1 MSNQH
6 EPENSR
12 GLSRRHLLWGGAAAA
27 GVGAATA
34 AGVATFGGAP
44 ATEAPAGDADAIA
57 AGETA
62 EFTPQEAFDG
72 AVPFYGVH
80 QAGIATPAQAHAVFI
95 ALDLLSGVDASGLR
109 RLMGVLTDDAARLT
123 AGQPA
128 LADSEPELAI
138 IPAQLT
144 VTFGFGPRVVE
155 IAGKASPEWLRPL
168 PAFGIDKLD
177 PAFCDGDLLLQVA
190 ANDPLTI
197 THAVRMLLKDA
208 RSFALPRWSQS
219 GFRRAAGAENPETTM
234 RNLFGQVDGTGN
246 PVPGTTAFDD
256 AVWSTDVPSWL
267 EGGTSFV
274 LRRIAM
280 DLDGW
285 DKIDR
290 LGREE
295 TIGRT
300 LDTGA
305 PLTGTAEGDVPD
317 LDAKDRLGFPVI
329 PAFAH
334 VRRAKESEAANKMF
348 RRGYNYDDTV
358 LSGAESVSN
367 SGLLFAT
374 FQADV
379 DKQFVPVQ
387 KALDTLDLLNT
398 WTTPVGS
405 AVFAVPPGCQAG
417 GYIGDTLF

>member
-1 MSNQH
+1 MS
-6 EPENSR
+6 EPVEPDTSR
-12 GLSRRHLLWGGAAAA
+12 RLSRRHLLWGGAAAA

-34 AGVATFGGAP
+34 AGVNIVGGASGSVSP
-44 ATEAPAGDADAIA
+44 TSTSDGAAADGAM
-57 AGETA
+57 
-62 EFTPQEAFDG
+62 EFAPQEAFEG
-72 AVPFYGVH
+72 SVPFYGAH
-80 QAGIATPAQAHAVFI
+80 QAGIETPAQSNAVFV
-95 ALDLLSGVDASGLR
+95 ALDLRDDVDASGLR

-128 LADSEPELAI
+128 LADSEPELAV

-155 IAGKASPEWLRPL
+155 LAGRTAPSWLRPL
-168 PAFGIDKLD
+168 PAFGTDKLD
-177 PAFCDGDLLLQVA
+177 SDYCDGDLLLQIA
-190 ANDPLTI
+190 ANDPLTVA
-197 THAVRMLLKDA
+197 HAARMLLKDA

-219 GFRRAAGAENPETTM
+219 GFRRAAGAENPAATM
-234 RNLFGQVDGTGN
+234 RNLFGQLDGTAN
-246 PVPGTTAFDD
+246 PSPGTAEFGD
-256 AVWSTDVPSWL
+256 AVWSTDVPSWM

-305 PLTGTAEGDVPD
+305 PLTGTVESDELD
-317 LDAKDRLGFPVI
+317 MDAKDRLGFPVI

-334 VRRAKESEAANKMF
+334 ARRAQEGQTGKKMF
-348 RRGYNYDDTV
+348 RRGYNFDDTV
-358 LSGAESVSN
+358 LTGAESVSN
-367 SGLLFAT
+367 SGLLFAS

-379 DKQFVPVQ
+379 DAQFVPVQ
-387 KALDTLDLLNT
+387 RALDTLDLLNT
-398 WTTPVGS
+398 WTTPIGS
-405 AVFAVPPGCQAG
+405 AVFAIPPGCQKG

>member
-1 MSNQH
+1 
-6 EPENSR
+6 
-12 GLSRRHLLWGGAAAA
+12 
-27 GVGAATA
+27 
-34 AGVATFGGAP
+34 
-44 ATEAPAGDADAIA
+44 
-57 AGETA
+57 
-62 EFTPQEAFDG
+62 
-72 AVPFYGVH
+72 VH
-80 QAGIATPAQAHAVFI
+80 QAGIETPAQSNAVFI
-95 ALDLLSGVDASGLR
+95 ALDLRDDIDASGLR

-123 AGQPA
+123 AGLPA
-128 LADSEPELAI
+128 LADSEPELAV

-155 IAGKASPEWLRPL
+155 LAGKAAPAWLGPL
-168 PAFGIDKLD
+168 PAFGIDQLD
-177 PAFCDGDLLLQVA
+177 PAYCDGDLLIQIG
-190 ANDPLTI
+190 ANDPLTV
-197 THAVRMLLKDA
+197 THTARMLLKDA

-219 GFRRAAGAENPETTM
+219 GFRRAAGAENPAATM
-234 RNLFGQVDGTGN
+234 RNLFGQLDGTGN
-246 PVPGTTAFDD
+246 PSPGTTEFSE
-256 AVWSTDVPSWL
+256 AVWSTDIPSWMA
-267 EGGTSFV
+267 GGTSFV

-305 PLTGTAEGDVPD
+305 PLTGTVEGDEPD
-317 LDAKDRLGFPVI
+317 LEAKDRLGFPVI

-334 VRRAKESEAANKMF
+334 MRRAKENEAANKMF

-358 LSGAESVSN
+358 LTGAESVSN
-367 SGLLFAT
+367 SGLLFAA

-379 DKQFVPVQ
+379 DRQFVPVQ
-387 KALDTLDLLNT
+387 QALDTLDLLNT
-398 WTTPVGS
+398 WTIPVGS
-405 AVFAVPPGCQAG
+405 AVFAIPPGCQQG

>member
-1 MSNQH
+1 MS
-6 EPENSR
+6 EPIEPDTSR
-12 GLSRRHLLWGGAAAA
+12 RLSRRHLLWGGAAAA

-34 AGVATFGGAP
+34 AGVSI
-44 ATEAPAGDADAIA
+44 AGDASGSVAPTN
-57 AGETA
+57 AGEGSQPGSTA
-62 EFTPQEAFDG
+62 EFTPQEAFEG

-80 QAGIATPAQAHAVFI
+80 QAGIETPAQSNAVFI
-95 ALDLLSGVDASGLR
+95 ALDLRDDVDAASLR

-128 LADSEPELAI
+128 LADSEPELAV

-144 VTFGFGPRVVE
+144 VTFGFGPRVVAL
-155 IAGKASPEWLRPL
+155 AGKSAPDWLGPL
-168 PAFGIDKLD
+168 PAFGIDQLD
-177 PAFCDGDLLLQVA
+177 PAYCDGDLLLQIA
-190 ANDPLTI
+190 ANDPLTV
-197 THAVRMLLKDA
+197 THTARMLLKDA

-219 GFRRAAGAENPETTM
+219 GFRRAAGAENPAATM
-234 RNLFGQVDGTGN
+234 RNLFGQLDGTGN
-246 PVPGTTAFDD
+246 PSPGTTEFNE
-256 AVWSTDVPSWL
+256 AVWSTDVPEWL

-274 LRRIAM
+274 LRRIVM

-305 PLTGTAEGDVPD
+305 PLTGTVEGDEPD
-317 LDAKDRLGFPVI
+317 LEAKDRLGFPVI

-334 VRRAKESEAANKMF
+334 VRRAKEHEAANKMF
-348 RRGYNYDDTV
+348 RRGYNYDDIV
-358 LSGAESVSN
+358 LAGAESVSN
-367 SGLLFAT
+367 SGLLFAA

-398 WTTPVGS
+398 WTKPVGS
-405 AVFAVPPGCQAG
+405 AVFAIPPGCQPG

>member
-1 MSNQH
+1 MS
-6 EPENSR
+6 EPIEPDTSR
-12 GLSRRHLLWGGAAAA
+12 RLSRRHLLWGGAAAA

-34 AGVATFGGAP
+34 AGVSIVGDTSGSVVPTGTNAAATGTGAV
-44 ATEAPAGDADAIA
+44 
-57 AGETA
+57 

-72 AVPFYGVH
+72 AVPFYGAH
-80 QAGIATPAQAHAVFI
+80 QAGIETPAQSNAVFI
-95 ALDLLSGVDASGLR
+95 ALDLLDGVDASALK

-128 LADSEPELAI
+128 LADSEPELAV

-155 IAGKASPEWLRPL
+155 LAGKAAPQWLRPL
-168 PAFGIDKLD
+168 PAFGIDRLD
-177 PAFCDGDLLLQVA
+177 PAYCDGDLLLQIA

-197 THAVRMLLKDA
+197 AHAARMLLKDA
-208 RSFALPRWSQS
+208 RSFALPRWSQT
-219 GFRRAAGAENPETTM
+219 GFRRAAGAENPAATM
-234 RNLFGQVDGTGN
+234 RNLFGQLDGTGN
-246 PVPGTTAFDD
+246 PTPGTTEFND

-267 EGGTSFV
+267 AGGTSFV
-274 LRRIAM
+274 LRRIFM

-305 PLTGTAEGDVPD
+305 PLTGSVEGDEPD
-317 LDAKDRLGFPVI
+317 LEAKDRLGFPVI

-334 VRRAKESEAANKMF
+334 VRRSKEHEAANKMF

-358 LSGAESVSN
+358 LTGAESVSN
-367 SGLLFAT
+367 SGLLFAA
-374 FQADV
+374 FQADI

-405 AVFAVPPGCQAG
+405 AVFAIPPGCQEG
-417 GYIGDTLF
+417 GYIGETLF

>member
-1 MSNQH
+1 MPTGTN
-6 EPENSR
+6 
-12 GLSRRHLLWGGAAAA
+12 AAAT
-27 GVGAATA
+27 GTGA
-34 AGVATFGGAP
+34 V
-44 ATEAPAGDADAIA
+44 
-57 AGETA
+57 

-72 AVPFYGVH
+72 AVPFYGAH
-80 QAGIATPAQAHAVFI
+80 QAGIETPAQSNAVFI
-95 ALDLLSGVDASGLR
+95 ALDLLDGVDASALK

-128 LADSEPELAI
+128 LADSEPELAV

-155 IAGKASPEWLRPL
+155 LAGKAAPQWLRPL
-168 PAFGIDKLD
+168 PAFGIDRLD
-177 PAFCDGDLLLQVA
+177 PAYCDGDLLLQIA

-197 THAVRMLLKDA
+197 AHAARMLLKDA
-208 RSFALPRWSQS
+208 RSFALPRWSQT
-219 GFRRAAGAENPETTM
+219 GFRRAAGAENPAATM
-234 RNLFGQVDGTGN
+234 RNLFGQLDGTGN
-246 PVPGTTAFDD
+246 PTPGTTEFND

-267 EGGTSFV
+267 AGGTSFV
-274 LRRIAM
+274 LRRIFM

-305 PLTGTAEGDVPD
+305 PLTGSVEGDEPD
-317 LDAKDRLGFPVI
+317 LEAKDRLGFPVI

-334 VRRAKESEAANKMF
+334 VRRSKEHEAANKMF

-358 LSGAESVSN
+358 LTGAESVSN
-367 SGLLFAT
+367 SGLLFAA
-374 FQADV
+374 FQADI

-405 AVFAVPPGCQAG
+405 AVFAIPPGCQEG
-417 GYIGDTLF
+417 GYIGETLF

>member
-1 MSNQH
+1 MS
-6 EPENSR
+6 EPVEPDSSR
-12 GLSRRHLLWGGAAAA
+12 RLSRRHLLWGGAAAA

-34 AGVATFGGAP
+34 AGVSIVGDTSSSVAP
-44 ATEAPAGDADAIA
+44 TSTG
-57 AGETA
+57 AGE
-62 EFTPQEAFDG
+62 FIPQEAFEG
-72 AVPFYGVH
+72 AVPFYGIH
-80 QAGIATPAQAHAVFI
+80 QAGIETPAQSNAVFI
-95 ALDLLSGVDASGLR
+95 ALDLLDGVDASALR

-128 LADSEPELAI
+128 LADSEPELAV

-144 VTFGFGPRVVE
+144 ITFGFGPRVVE
-155 IAGKASPEWLRPL
+155 LAGKAAPQWLRPL
-168 PAFGIDKLD
+168 PAFGIDRLD
-177 PAFCDGDLLLQVA
+177 PAYCDGDILLQIA
-190 ANDPLTI
+190 ANDALTVA
-197 THAVRMLLKDA
+197 HAARMLLKDA
-208 RSFALPRWSQS
+208 RSFALPRWSQT
-219 GFRRAAGAENPETTM
+219 GFRRAAGAENPAATM
-234 RNLFGQVDGTGN
+234 RNLFGQLDGTAN
-246 PVPGTTAFDD
+246 PSPGTTEFTN

-267 EGGTSFV
+267 AGGTSFV

-305 PLTGTAEGDVPD
+305 PLTGTVESDEPD
-317 LDAKDRLGFPVI
+317 LEAKDRLGFPVI

-334 VRRAKESEAANKMF
+334 VRRSKEHEAANKMF

-358 LSGAESVSN
+358 VTGADSVSN
-367 SGLLFAT
+367 SGLLFAA

-405 AVFAVPPGCQAG
+405 AVFAIPPGCQEG

>member
-1 MSNQH
+1 MS
-6 EPENSR
+6 EPVEPDTSR
-12 GLSRRHLLWGGAAAA
+12 RLSRRHLLWGGAAAA

-34 AGVATFGGAP
+34 AGVSIVGGIAGSVAPPSSGAAT
-44 ATEAPAGDADAIA
+44 TAD
-57 AGETA
+57 
-62 EFTPQEAFDG
+62 FTPQEAFEG
-72 AVPFYGVH
+72 AVPFYGTH
-80 QAGIATPAQAHAVFI
+80 QAGIETPAQSNAVFVS
-95 ALDLLSGVDASGLR
+95 LDLRDDVDASGLR
-109 RLMGVLTDDAARLT
+109 RLMSVVTDDAARLT

-128 LADSEPELAI
+128 LADSEPELAV

-155 IAGKASPEWLRPL
+155 LAGKAAPAWLGPL

-177 PAFCDGDLLLQVA
+177 PAYCDGDLLIQIA
-190 ANDPLTI
+190 ANDPLTV
-197 THAVRMLLKDA
+197 THAARMLLKDA

-219 GFRRAAGAENPETTM
+219 GFRRAAGAENPAATM
-234 RNLFGQVDGTGN
+234 RNLFGQLDGTGN
-246 PVPGTTAFDD
+246 PSPGTTEFSE

-305 PLTGTAEGDVPD
+305 PLTGTVEGDEPD
-317 LDAKDRLGFPVI
+317 LETKDRLGFPVI

-334 VRRAKESEAANKMF
+334 VRRAKENEAATKMF

-358 LSGAESVSN
+358 LTGAESVSN
-367 SGLLFAT
+367 SGLLFAA

-379 DKQFVPVQ
+379 DTQFVPVQ

-405 AVFAVPPGCQAG
+405 AVFAIPPGCQEG

>member
-1 MSNQH
+1 MS
-6 EPENSR
+6 EPVEPDTSR
-12 GLSRRHLLWGGAAAA
+12 RLSRRHLLWGGAAAA

-34 AGVATFGGAP
+34 AGVSIVGGTSGSIAP
-44 ATEAPAGDADAIA
+44 TSSGDATT
-57 AGETA
+57 AG
-62 EFTPQEAFDG
+62 FTPQEAFEG
-72 AVPFYGVH
+72 AVPFYGAH
-80 QAGIATPAQAHAVFI
+80 QAGIETPAQSNAVFI
-95 ALDLLSGVDASGLR
+95 ALDLRDDIDASGLR

-128 LADSEPELAI
+128 LADSEPELAV

-155 IAGKASPEWLRPL
+155 LAGKAAPSWLGPL
-168 PAFGIDKLD
+168 PAFGIDQLD
-177 PAFCDGDLLLQVA
+177 PAYCDGDLLIQIG
-190 ANDPLTI
+190 ANDPLTV
-197 THAVRMLLKDA
+197 THTARMLLKDA

-219 GFRRAAGAENPETTM
+219 GFRRAAGAENPAATM
-234 RNLFGQVDGTGN
+234 RNLFGQLDGTGN
-246 PVPGTTAFDD
+246 PSPGTTEFSE
-256 AVWSTDVPSWL
+256 AVWSTDVPSWM

-305 PLTGTAEGDVPD
+305 PLTGTVEGDEPD
-317 LDAKDRLGFPVI
+317 LEAKDRLGFPVI

-334 VRRAKESEAANKMF
+334 VRRAKENEAANKMF

-358 LSGAESVSN
+358 LTGAESVSN
-367 SGLLFAT
+367 SGLLFAA

-405 AVFAVPPGCQAG
+405 AVFAIPPGCQEG

>member
-1 MSNQH
+1 MSDPV
-6 EPENSR
+6 EPDTSR
-12 GLSRRHLLWGGAAAA
+12 RLSRRHLLWGGAAAA

-34 AGVATFGGAP
+34 AGVSIVGDTSGSAAPTSTGDVAVVGG
-44 ATEAPAGDADAIA
+44 
-57 AGETA
+57 TA

-72 AVPFYGVH
+72 AVPFYGTH
-80 QAGIATPAQAHAVFI
+80 QAGIETPAQSNAVFI
-95 ALDLLSGVDASGLR
+95 ALDLLGGVDASGLR

-144 VTFGFGPRVVE
+144 VTFGFGPRVVQL
-155 IAGKASPEWLRPL
+155 AGKTVPTWLRPL
-168 PAFGIDKLD
+168 PAFGIDRLD
-177 PAFCDGDLLLQVA
+177 PAFCDGDLLLQIA
-190 ANDPLTI
+190 ANDPLTVA
-197 THAVRMLLKDA
+197 HAARMLLKDA

-219 GFRRAAGAENPETTM
+219 GFRRAAGAENPSATM
-234 RNLFGQVDGTGN
+234 RNLFGQLDGTAN
-246 PVPGTTAFDD
+246 PSPGTAEFDN
-256 AVWSTDVPSWL
+256 AVWSTDVPSWMA
-267 EGGTSFV
+267 GGTSFV

-305 PLTGTAEGDVPD
+305 PLTGSAESDVPD
-317 LDAKDRLGFPVI
+317 LEAKDRLGFPVI

-334 VRRAKESEAANKMF
+334 VRRSKEHEAANKMF

-358 LSGAESVSN
+358 VTGADSVSN
-367 SGLLFAT
+367 SGLLFAS

-379 DKQFVPVQ
+379 DAQFIPVQ

-405 AVFAVPPGCQAG
+405 AVFAIPPGCQPG